1 MQIFNRTVLRDIT
14 ILQELIIMG
23 LIVQKYGGTSV
34 GSIERIK
41 NVARRILDTKRR
53 GNQVI
58 VVLSAMA
65 GETDRL
71 LQLAGQLEG
80 DPGKINEREMDVL
93 VSTGEQVSIALM
105 SMAIEAMGGK
115 ACSFLGHQI
124 RILTDDAYMQA
135 RIEKID
141 PERISRALSAG
152 YIVVIAGFQGIDK
165 DENITTLGRGG
176 SDTSAV
182 AIATAM
188 QAELCE
194 IYTDVDGIYT
204 TDPNICS
211 QARKL
216 AKISYD
222 EMLELASQ
230 GAKVLQ
236 IRSVEFA
243 KKYEIPLH
251 VRSSFSDNE
260 GTIVCQED
268 TSMEKAV
275 VSGVAANK
283 NEAKITIHG
292 IPDHP
297 GIAATIFSSIA
308 DQGIVVDM
316 IIQNISEEGL
326 TDLTFTVPKTEYQH
340 SMSIISDICRQIGGQ
355 SVLGDEKIAKVSIVG
370 IGMRTHANVASR
382 MFSALARENINI
394 MMISTS
400 EIKVSC
406 VIAEKYTELAV
417 RVLHDEFQLDKDPGS
432 EE

>member
-1 MQIFNRTVLRDIT
+1 MA
-14 ILQELIIMG
+14 

-41 NVARRILDTKRR
+41 NVARRIIATKRQ

-58 VVLSAMA
+58 AVLSAMA
-65 GETDRL
+65 GETNRL
-71 LQLAGQLEG
+71 LKLAGQLEA
-80 DPGKINEREMDVL
+80 DPGKMSEREMDVL

-105 SMAIEAMGGK
+105 SMAIEAMGEK
-115 ACSFLGHQI
+115 ACSFLGHQVQ
-124 RILTDDAYMQA
+124 ILTDNAYTQA
-135 RIEKID
+135 RIEQID
-141 PERISRALSAG
+141 PERIHKALSEG
-152 YIVVIAGFQGIDK
+152 CIVVIAGFQGIDK
-165 DENITTLGRGG
+165 DGNITTLGRGG

-182 AIATAM
+182 AVATSMKAD
-188 QAELCE
+188 LCE

-204 TDPNICS
+204 TDPNICH

-251 VRSSFSDNE
+251 VRSSFSDDE
-260 GTIVCQED
+260 GTVVCQED
-268 TSMEKAV
+268 KSMEKAV
-275 VSGVAANK
+275 VSGVTANK

-308 DQGIVVDM
+308 DRGIVVDM

-326 TDLTFTVPKTEYQH
+326 TNLTFTVPKTEYQH
-340 SMSIISDICRQIGGQ
+340 SLSIINDICRQIGGN

-417 RVLHDEFQLDKDPGS
+417 RILHDEFQLDQDPGS
-432 EE
+432 EEY

>member
-1 MQIFNRTVLRDIT
+1 MA
-14 ILQELIIMG
+14 

-41 NVARRILDTKRR
+41 NVARRIIATKHQ

-58 VVLSAMA
+58 AVLSAMA

-71 LQLAGQLEG
+71 LKLAEQLEF
-80 DPGKINEREMDVL
+80 DPEKINEREMDVL

-105 SMAIEAMGGK
+105 SMAIETVGEK

-124 RILTDDAYMQA
+124 QILTDDEYTQA
-135 RIEKID
+135 RIERID
-141 PERISRALSAG
+141 PERIHKALSDG

-165 DENITTLGRGG
+165 EGNITTLGRGG

-182 AIATAM
+182 AIATTMKAD
-188 QAELCE
+188 LCE

-204 TDPNICS
+204 TDPNICH

-243 KKYEIPLH
+243 KKYGIPLH
-251 VRSSFSDNE
+251 VRSSFSADE

-268 TSMEKAV
+268 KSMEKAV

-292 IPDHP
+292 IPDRP

-308 DQGIVVDM
+308 DRGIVVDM

-326 TDLTFTVPKTEYQH
+326 TDLTFTVPKDNYQY
-340 SMSIISDICRQIGGQ
+340 SLSIINDICRQIGGKN
-355 SVLGDEKIAKVSIVG
+355 VLGDEKIAKVSIVG

-417 RVLHDEFQLDKDPGS
+417 RVLHDEFQLDKDPDS
-432 EE
+432 KE

>member
-1 MQIFNRTVLRDIT
+1 MA
-14 ILQELIIMG
+14 

-41 NVARRILDTKRR
+41 NVARRIIATKRQ

-58 VVLSAMA
+58 AVLSAMA

-71 LQLAGQLEG
+71 LKLAEQLEV
-80 DPGKINEREMDVL
+80 DPEKINEREIDVL

-105 SMAIEAMGGK
+105 SMAIETMGEK

-124 RILTDDAYMQA
+124 QILTDNVYTQA
-135 RIEKID
+135 RIEQID
-141 PERISRALSAG
+141 PERIYKALSDG
-152 YIVVIAGFQGIDK
+152 YVVVIAGFQGIDK
-165 DENITTLGRGG
+165 EGNITTLGRGG

-182 AIATAM
+182 AIATSVKAD
-188 QAELCE
+188 LCE

-204 TDPNICS
+204 TDPNICH

-243 KKYEIPLH
+243 KKYGIPLH
-251 VRSSFSDNE
+251 VRSSFSDDE

-268 TSMEKAV
+268 KSMEKAV
-275 VSGVAANK
+275 VSGVASNK

-292 IPDHP
+292 IPDRP

-316 IIQNISEEGL
+316 IIQNISDEGL
-326 TDLTFTVPKTEYQH
+326 TDLTFTVPKDNYQY
-340 SMSIISDICRQIGGQ
+340 SLSIINDICRKIGGKN
-355 SVLGDEKIAKVSIVG
+355 VLGDEKIAKVSIVG
-370 IGMRTHANVASR
+370 IGMRTHTNVASR

-417 RVLHDEFQLDKDPGS
+417 RVLHDEFQLEKEPGIAVS
-432 EE
+432 ADRQEE

>member
-1 MQIFNRTVLRDIT
+1 MALS
-14 ILQELIIMG
+14 
-23 LIVQKYGGTSV
+23 VQKYGGTSV

-41 NVARRILDTKRR
+41 NVARRIIATKRQ

-58 VVLSAMA
+58 AVLSAMA

-71 LQLAGQLEG
+71 LKLAEQLEV
-80 DPGKINEREMDVL
+80 DPEKINEREIDVL

-105 SMAIEAMGGK
+105 SMAIETMGEK

-124 RILTDDAYMQA
+124 QILTDDAYTQA
-135 RIEKID
+135 RIERIN
-141 PERISRALSAG
+141 PERIHKALSDG
-152 YIVVIAGFQGIDK
+152 YVVVIAGFQGIDK
-165 DENITTLGRGG
+165 KGNITTLGRGG

-182 AIATAM
+182 AIATSVKAD
-188 QAELCE
+188 LCE

-204 TDPNICS
+204 TDPNICH

-243 KKYEIPLH
+243 KKYGIPLH
-251 VRSSFSDNE
+251 VRSSFSDE
-260 GTIVCQED
+260 KGTIVCQED
-268 TSMEKAV
+268 KSMEKAV
-275 VSGVAANK
+275 VSGVASNK

-292 IPDHP
+292 IPDRP

-326 TDLTFTVPKTEYQH
+326 TDLTFTVPKDNYQY
-340 SMSIISDICRQIGGQ
+340 SMSIINDICRQIGGN

-417 RVLHDEFQLDKDPGS
+417 RVLHDEFQLEKEPGIAVS
-432 EE
+432 ADRQEE

>member
-1 MQIFNRTVLRDIT
+1 MA
-14 ILQELIIMG
+14 

-41 NVARRILDTKRR
+41 NVARRIIDTKRR

-58 VVLSAMA
+58 AVLSAMA

-71 LQLAGQLEG
+71 LQLAGQLG
-80 DPGKINEREMDVL
+80 TDPEKINEREIDVL

-105 SMAIEAMGGK
+105 CMAIENMGEK
-115 ACSFLGHQI
+115 ACSFLGHQAQ
-124 RILTDDAYMQA
+124 ILTDNAHTQA
-135 RIEKID
+135 RIEHID
-141 PERISRALSAG
+141 PERINKALADG
-152 YIVVIAGFQGIDK
+152 CIVVVAGFQGIDK
-165 DENITTLGRGG
+165 DGNITTLGRGG

-182 AIATAM
+182 AIATSM
-188 QAELCE
+188 QADLCE

-204 TDPNICS
+204 TDPNICQ

-216 AKISYD
+216 NKISYD

-243 KKYEIPLH
+243 KKYGIPLH
-251 VRSSFSDNE
+251 VRSSFSDDE
-260 GTIVCQED
+260 GTVVCQED
-268 TSMEKAV
+268 ISMEKAV
-275 VSGVAANK
+275 VSGVTSNK
-283 NEAKITIHG
+283 NEAKITIHE

-297 GIAATIFSSIA
+297 GIAASIFSSIA

-326 TDLTFTVPKTEYQH
+326 TDLTFTVPEPDYQH
-340 SMSIISDICRQIGGQ
+340 SMAIISDICRKIGGKT
-355 SVLGDEKIAKVSIVG
+355 VLGDEKIAKVSIVG

-417 RVLHDEFQLDKDPGS
+417 RILHEEFQLDKNPET

>member
-1 MQIFNRTVLRDIT
+1 M
-14 ILQELIIMG
+14 
-23 LIVQKYGGTSV
+23 

-41 NVARRILDTKRR
+41 NVARRIIATKRQ

-58 VVLSAMA
+58 AVLSAMA

-71 LQLAGQLEG
+71 LKLAEQLEAA
-80 DPGKINEREMDVL
+80 PEKINEREMDVL

-105 SMAIEAMGGK
+105 SMAIETMGEK

-124 RILTDDAYMQA
+124 QILTDDAYTQA
-135 RIEKID
+135 RIEQIN
-141 PERISRALSAG
+141 PERIHKALSDG
-152 YIVVIAGFQGIDK
+152 YVVVIAGFQGIDK
-165 DENITTLGRGG
+165 EGNITTLGRGG

-182 AIATAM
+182 AIATSVKAD
-188 QAELCE
+188 LCE

-204 TDPNICS
+204 TDPNICH
-211 QARKL
+211 QVRKL

-243 KKYEIPLH
+243 KKYGIPLH
-251 VRSSFSDNE
+251 VRSSFSDDE

-268 TSMEKAV
+268 KSMEKAV
-275 VSGVAANK
+275 VSGVASNK

-292 IPDHP
+292 IPDRP

-326 TDLTFTVPKTEYQH
+326 TDLTFTVPKDNYQY
-340 SMSIISDICRQIGGQ
+340 SMSIINDICRQIGGN

-417 RVLHDEFQLDKDPGS
+417 RVLHDEFQLEKEPGIAVS
-432 EE
+432 ADRQEE

>member
-1 MQIFNRTVLRDIT
+1 MA
-14 ILQELIIMG
+14 

-41 NVARRILDTKRR
+41 NVARRIIATKRQ

-58 VVLSAMA
+58 AVLSAMA

-71 LQLAGQLEG
+71 LKLAEQLET
-80 DPGKINEREMDVL
+80 DPEKRNEREMDVL

-105 SMAIEAMGGK
+105 SMAIETMGEK
-115 ACSFLGHQI
+115 ACSFLGHQVQ
-124 RILTDDAYMQA
+124 ILTDNAYTQA
-135 RIEKID
+135 RIEQID
-141 PERISRALSAG
+141 SERIHKALSAG

-165 DENITTLGRGG
+165 EGNITTLGRGG

-182 AIATAM
+182 AVATSM
-188 QAELCE
+188 QADLCE

-204 TDPNICS
+204 TDPNICH

-222 EMLELASQ
+222 EMLELAGQ

-243 KKYEIPLH
+243 KKYGIPLH
-251 VRSSFSDNE
+251 VRSSFSDDE
-260 GTIVCQED
+260 GTVVCQED
-268 TSMEKAV
+268 KSMEKAV
-275 VSGVAANK
+275 VSGVTANK

-326 TDLTFTVPKTEYQH
+326 TDLTFTVPKTEYQR
-340 SMSIISDICRQIGGQ
+340 SLSIITDICRKIGGKT
-355 SVLGDEKIAKVSIVG
+355 VLGDEQISKVSIVG

-417 RVLHDEFQLDKDPGS
+417 RILHDEFQLDQEPDIK
-432 EE
+432 E

>member
-1 MQIFNRTVLRDIT
+1 MA
-14 ILQELIIMG
+14 

-41 NVARRILDTKRR
+41 NVARRIIATKRQ

-58 VVLSAMA
+58 AVLSAMA

-71 LQLAGQLEG
+71 LKLAEQLEAA
-80 DPGKINEREMDVL
+80 PEKINEREMDVL

-105 SMAIEAMGGK
+105 SMAIETMGEK

-124 RILTDDAYMQA
+124 QILTDDAYTQA
-135 RIEKID
+135 RIEQIN
-141 PERISRALSAG
+141 PERIHKALSDG
-152 YIVVIAGFQGIDK
+152 YVVVIAGFQGIDK
-165 DENITTLGRGG
+165 EGNITTLGRGG

-182 AIATAM
+182 AIATSVKAD
-188 QAELCE
+188 LCE

-204 TDPNICS
+204 TDPNICH
-211 QARKL
+211 QVRKL

-243 KKYEIPLH
+243 KKYGIPLH
-251 VRSSFSDNE
+251 VRASFSDDE

-268 TSMEKAV
+268 KSMEKAV
-275 VSGVAANK
+275 VSGVASNK

-292 IPDHP
+292 IPDRP

-326 TDLTFTVPKTEYQH
+326 TDLTFTVPKDNYQY
-340 SMSIISDICRQIGGQ
+340 SMSIINDICRQIGGN

-417 RVLHDEFQLDKDPGS
+417 RVLHDEFQLEKEPGIAVS
-432 EE
+432 ADRQEE

>member
-1 MQIFNRTVLRDIT
+1 M
-14 ILQELIIMG
+14 
-23 LIVQKYGGTSV
+23 

-41 NVARRILDTKRR
+41 NVARRIIATKRQ

-58 VVLSAMA
+58 AVLSAMA

-71 LQLAGQLEG
+71 LKLAEQLEAA
-80 DPGKINEREMDVL
+80 PEKINEREMDVL

-105 SMAIEAMGGK
+105 SMAIETMGEK

-124 RILTDDAYMQA
+124 QILTDDAYTQA
-135 RIEKID
+135 RIEQIN
-141 PERISRALSAG
+141 PERIHKALSDG
-152 YIVVIAGFQGIDK
+152 YVVVIAGFQGIDK
-165 DENITTLGRGG
+165 EGNITTLGRGG

-182 AIATAM
+182 AIATSVKAD
-188 QAELCE
+188 LCE

-204 TDPNICS
+204 TDPNICH
-211 QARKL
+211 QVRKL

-243 KKYEIPLH
+243 KKYGIPLH
-251 VRSSFSDNE
+251 VRASFSDDE

-268 TSMEKAV
+268 KSMEKAV
-275 VSGVAANK
+275 VSGVASNK

-292 IPDHP
+292 IPDRP

-326 TDLTFTVPKTEYQH
+326 TDLTFTVPKDNYQY
-340 SMSIISDICRQIGGQ
+340 SMSIINDICRQIGGN

-417 RVLHDEFQLDKDPGS
+417 RVLHDEFQLEKEPGIAVS
-432 EE
+432 ADRPEE